1 MSDRIVVRPARAE
14 ELTEVGEIALLAY
27 RAEGLVPAG
36 SPYADRLTDSAGR
49 HREAELLVA
58 ADHTGR
64 LLGTVTVARPGTPW
78 AQVAGPDEIEFR
90 MLAVHPDGRGR
101 GIGRALVDSVLDRAR
116 AEGFRGVALSTL
128 ESMRTAHHLYERIG
142 FRRAPHRDWNPN
154 ESVALWVFEIELAV
168 EHDGDDPGQVRQ
180 SGHLGGAEHRAT
192 RTSDQ

>member
-1 MSDRIVVRPARAE
+1 MSDRMSIRTARAD
-14 ELTEVGEIALLAY
+14 ELTEVGELSLIAY
-27 RAEGLVPAG
+27 RAEGLAPEG
-36 SPYADRLTDSAGR
+36 NQYADRLTDAVSR

-116 AEGFRGVALSTL
+116 VEGFRGVALSTM
-128 ESMRTAHHLYERIG
+128 ESMRAAHHLYERIG
-142 FRRAPHRDWNPN
+142 FRRAPHRDWRPN
-154 ESVALWVFEIELAV
+154 ERVTLWVFELAF
-168 EHDGDDPGQVRQ
+168 
-180 SGHLGGAEHRAT
+180 
-192 RTSDQ
+192 